1 MIIIDFIKTY
11 WLDILIGIGL
21 VIGLVYMYVEG
32 NKSFVRG
39 IVLDLVREAELM
51 LGEKTGELKYAYVVN
66 KIYERL
72 PKILTLFLTQSYI
85 NRLIEEGVYILKDYL
100 DNGLLDNSYVIV
112 QED

>member
-1 MIIIDFIKTY
+1 MIIIDFIRTY

-39 IVLDLVREAELM
+39 IVLDLVREAEVM
-51 LGEKTGELKYAYVVN
+51 LGETTVELKYAYVVN

>member
-1 MIIIDFIKTY
+1 MIIINFIMTY
-11 WLDILIGIGL
+11 WLDILIGLGLIIGL
-21 VIGLVYMYVEG
+21 IYMYREG

-39 IVLDLVREAELM
+39 IVLDLVREAEMM
-51 LGEKTGELKYAYVVN
+51 LGDKTGELKYAYVVN

-85 NRLIEEGVYILKDYL
+85 NKLIEEGVYILKDYL
-100 DNGLLDNSYVIV
+100 DNELLDNSYVVV